1 MQKKVLEK
9 SLYGNEQERI
19 NNISKMIAE
28 SKKKMKDLKAFKK
41 QLKKKINKE
50 VVNYMKSKEYKGRR
64 SMRAK
69 MWVVQGIVAAYTV
82 SEAALNIYAGSNG
95 REIEF
100 FATGTGLE
108 YLIERGLE
116 SYNGRNDQD

>member
-41 QLKKKINKE
+41 QLKKKINK
-50 VVNYMKSKEYKGRR
+50 
-64 SMRAK
+64 
-69 MWVVQGIVAAYTV
+69 
-82 SEAALNIYAGSNG
+82 
-95 REIEF
+95 
-100 FATGTGLE
+100 
-108 YLIERGLE
+108 
-116 SYNGRNDQD
+116 